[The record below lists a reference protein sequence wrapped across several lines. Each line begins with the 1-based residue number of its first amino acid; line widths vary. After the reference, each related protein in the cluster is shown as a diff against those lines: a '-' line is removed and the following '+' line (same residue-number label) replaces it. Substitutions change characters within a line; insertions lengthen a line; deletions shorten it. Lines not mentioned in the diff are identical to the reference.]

1 MTIEAKL
8 DSIDAT
14 LKLILTSLQSG
25 AAVAAPAAAAP
36 TPEPTEK
43 KPRAAK
49 TKVEPEATVATAPV
63 VDGDPAGTRYWD
75 SAEHRQVYA
84 ELPGTQAP
92 ADQSFKITTAADYLV
107 KKAEYAAAGNAQPA
121 VKSEQPAASE
131 PSATQPAATASGE
144 VSWKE
149 HVFPAI
155 QALNRAKGA
164 DAIRALISHF
174 GLSPKTAD
182 NPTGATVPAL
192 EALGKHAEVID
203 AANKLANGLPLT
215 AAGDDLGL

>member
-14 LKLILTSLQSG
+14 LKLLLTAVQSG
-25 AAVAAPAAAAP
+25 AAVAAPEATAP
-36 TPEPTEK
+36 TPDPAEK

-49 TKVEPEATVATAPV
+49 TKVEPEATAPV

-121 VKSEQPAASE
+121 AKSEQPATSE

-203 AANKLANGLPLT
+203 AANKLANGEALT